1 MMLGV
6 RQVYRFLKAF
16 STLQFYSVLLLNED
30 EIVVAVLIQ
39 LQMRLVH
46 YIAVEELKPGF
57 G

>member
-1 MMLGV
+1 M

-16 STLQFYSVLLLNED
+16 STLQFYCALLLNED
-30 EIVVAVLIQ
+30 EVVVAVLIQ

-46 YIAVEELKPGF
+46 YIVVEELKPEF